1 MKKNKQ
7 NELTV
12 MEASQILGVGQRSV
26 LNYIRSKEISAIKV
40 GKNWFINPVS
50 LDVFKQRY
58 GLNNVSN
65 SSEGLGQQS
74 DLEKIGEN
82 KPVESLIEEAP
93 PELKSK
99 KLRSEFSV
107 QNLRL
112 FKIIQDVFLN
122 KKIDNFFT
130 PENSE
135 AVTKINQLK
144 IDAVELLGAGFYSF
158 DVRNK
163 IMLYNRSREKIG
175 GILSIIYFYTGSN
188 DKLSQDFFLI
198 EEKLMPAYSSLIRK
212 IENKKNE
219 RS

>member
-175 GILSIIYFYTGSN
+175 GILSIIYFYT
-188 DKLSQDFFLI
+188 
-198 EEKLMPAYSSLIRK
+198 
-212 IENKKNE
+212 
-219 RS
+219 

>member
-122 KKIDNFFT
+122 KKIDKFFT

-144 IDAVELLGAGFYSF
+144 IDAIELLGAGFYSF

-175 GILSIIYFYTGSN
+175 GILSIIYFYAGSN